1 MQIPRSGGSPGEG
14 NGNPLQ
20 YSCLENSIPWTEE
33 PGGLQSIGSQ
43 RVTYDLGTE
52 HFVSLIHIFLL
63 LLTVKNYLSVTFHS
77 SFILNIPILF
87 YGLQEACFVNIDR
100 EILHRKNRR
109 M

>member
-1 MQIPRSGGSPGEG
+1 M
-14 NGNPLQ
+14 LQ
-20 YSCLENSIPWTEE
+20 
-33 PGGLQSIGSQ
+33 GLCDD
-43 RVTYDLGTE
+43 TYDLGTE
-52 HFVSLIHIFLL
+52 HFVSLKHIFVVVVVNCQKLL
-63 LLTVKNYLSVTFHS
+63 VTFHS

>member
-1 MQIPRSGGSPGEG
+1 MLGE
-14 NGNPLQ
+14 
-20 YSCLENSIPWTEE
+20 SPWTEE
-33 PGGLQSIGSQ
+33 PGGLQFIGSQ

-52 HFVSLIHIFLL
+52 HFVSLKHIFVVVVVNCQKLL
-63 LLTVKNYLSVTFHS
+63 VTFHS